1 MKDILRQEFK
11 SIRKKISERE
21 FKSEM
26 IKEMLI
32 QSDIWQQA
40 EKIALYLSFGS
51 EVGTEKIV
59 QQGFLEKKI
68 IAAPITDNESFA
80 MEFYQILPQSATLKA
95 KLGMQEPLAQKER
108 LLKAEDIDLIILPGV
123 AFDEKGHRLGM
134 GKGCYD
140 RYLPRL
146 NQEAVKA
153 ALAFEG
159 QIAKNE
165 LPYEKFDVLMDF
177 VITEKRIIDC
187 QKNRE
192 RIEYY
197 GRQQ

>member
-1 MKDILRQEFK
+1 MKDILRQKFK
-11 SIRKKISERE
+11 SIRKNIADRE
-21 FKSEM
+21 SKSQD
-26 IKEMLI
+26 ITQRLVA
-32 QSDIWQQA
+32 SDIWQKA
-40 EKIALYLSFGS
+40 NNIALYLSFAS
-51 EVGTEKIV
+51 EVSTADIV
-59 QQGFLEKKI
+59 KQGFLDKKV
-68 IAAPITDNESFA
+68 IAAPITDQESFL
-80 MEFYQILPQSATLKA
+80 MEFYQIDPHSSTAKA
-95 KLGMQEPLAQKER
+95 LLGMQEPLAEEEK
-108 LLKAEDIDLIILPGV
+108 LLQAEKIDLIILPGL

-187 QKNRE
+187 KKNRE